1 MYRPWEEI
9 RKLRSL
15 HSQLIGEA
23 ENCYSFKIIMYVPLG
38 ILKMYRDALFCLL
51 NSGSLQQ
58 ACQTVCP

>member
-38 ILKMYRDALFCLL
+38 ILKMYRELSSA
-51 NSGSLQQ
+51 S
-58 ACQTVCP
+58 